1 MKIKS
6 NLSRNFW
13 IGLSC
18 LIAIAMIY
26 FGLNFLKGKNIFKKQ
41 NTYVAIF
48 ENVGGLN
55 ISSPIFVNGY
65 QIGIVKSISIYT
77 QNPISFAVVFDLE
90 GSYRIPKG
98 STMDYGA
105 DFLGASTAN
114 LIISNNMTE
123 FHEPGDTI
131 RGIQKDGMLQDVER
145 LMPKVESVL
154 IQLDSGVLA
163 LNKILSDPMWEQSL
177 KGVGSMVNEFNQTGK
192 KANQAMGAINN
203 DLPAITQNLSSVS
216 KELKEFTNELN
227 AMDIQKT
234 YASMD
239 ELIENLK
246 TLSNK
251 LNETNNTAG
260 LLTNSTELHD
270 SLTNTLNTATKL
282 LEDIRQNPQKYLS
295 VKVRLF

>member
-131 RGIQKDGMLQDVER
+131 QGIQKDGMLQDVER

-216 KELKEFTNELN
+216 NELKEFTNELN

>member
-1 MKIKS
+1 
-6 NLSRNFW
+6 
-13 IGLSC
+13 
-18 LIAIAMIY
+18 
-26 FGLNFLKGKNIFKKQ
+26 
-41 NTYVAIF
+41 
-48 ENVGGLN
+48 
-55 ISSPIFVNGY
+55 
-65 QIGIVKSISIYT
+65 
-77 QNPISFAVVFDLE
+77 
-90 GSYRIPKG
+90 
-98 STMDYGA
+98 
-105 DFLGASTAN
+105 
-114 LIISNNMTE
+114 MTE

-131 RGIQKDGMLQDVER
+131 RGIQKDGMLQEVER